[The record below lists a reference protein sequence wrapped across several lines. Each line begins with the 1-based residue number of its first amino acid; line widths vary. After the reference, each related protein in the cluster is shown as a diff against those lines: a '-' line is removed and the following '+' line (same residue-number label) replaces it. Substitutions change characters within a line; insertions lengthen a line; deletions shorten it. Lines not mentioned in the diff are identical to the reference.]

1 MICLKDKLQGLLIN
15 ILINKYKDNEYDC
28 KNIEEIH

>member
-1 MICLKDKLQGLLIN
+1 MICLKDKLQGL
-15 ILINKYKDNEYDC
+15 LINKYKDNEYDC